1 MDINHFIIF
10 KFEEKKGALV
20 SQIIT
25 LDCKCGATTKL
36 LVFKGR
42 KKTLR
47 YTARAK
53 AGKKRRNNEIK
64 QSTQEKFAIA
74 LRNVDVCHDLMQLN
88 RWFPILYKDSVSES
102 TRNPNTH
109 KSANPNRKKTTKRK
123 KK

>member
-1 MDINHFIIF
+1 MWCHNEIASVQ
-10 KFEEKKGALV
+10 G
-20 SQIIT
+20 
-25 LDCKCGATTKL
+25 
-36 LVFKGR
+36 

-53 AGKKRRNNEIK
+53 AGQKRRNNEIK

-109 KSANPNRKKTTKRK
+109 KSANPNRKKNNK
-123 KK
+123 KKEKVTFTLLM